1 MGMLL
6 FSAVLYPVSKIGNN
20 VNEEVYRE
28 FPRLKLFSVSLGKL
42 VDCCEFLKGND
53 DVTRPVLV
61 ENKVVEKAVLE
72 IKEEILKGKGVDQK
86 RLRKSIDLLKKSSS
100 TLKEGIEMFEAVVN
114 ELFADVVEGRNKL
127 LAMVNAN
134 YKKM

>member
-1 MGMLL
+1 
-6 FSAVLYPVSKIGNN
+6 
-20 VNEEVYRE
+20 
-28 FPRLKLFSVSLGKL
+28 
-42 VDCCEFLKGND
+42 
-53 DVTRPVLV
+53 LV